1 MTGTAS
7 VDVYMWKID
16 RSAVDA
22 AHIRTFLST
31 DEKAR
36 ADRFFRPIDRYRWA
50 ASRAGLRQLLSR
62 ELGIAPDAIVF
73 GQEANGRPNLVGIEA
88 VSFNLSHSAD
98 VAALAISRDTRVG
111 VDVEDI
117 REIRSDEIERAL
129 SIAERLE
136 LAEAA
141 DALQLETFFRFWTLK
156 EAFMKGTGL
165 GASLP
170 LHDFDVS
177 PAGPGLLRLK
187 DAPAEPGRWRF
198 DEFVPKPGVRAALAA
213 RTDDRDLVV
222 QWRWADFE

>member
-1 MTGTAS
+1 M
-7 VDVYMWKID
+7 
-16 RSAVDA
+16 
-22 AHIRTFLST
+22 
-31 DEKAR
+31 
-36 ADRFFRPIDRYRWA
+36 
-50 ASRAGLRQLLSR
+50 
-62 ELGIAPDAIVF
+62 
-73 GQEANGRPNLVGIEA
+73 VGIEA

-98 VAALAISRDTRVG
+98 VAALAISATRV
-111 VDVEDI
+111 VDVEI
-117 REIRSDEIERAL
+117 YARSSDEIERAL

-187 DAPAEPGRWRF
+187 SAPTEPGRWRF
-198 DEFVPKPGVRAALAA
+198 DEFVPKPGIRAALAA